1 MSVRHVVAPGCP
13 VLQGAFCHA
22 SVHNNST
29 IYISGTIGT
38 TPNASGD
45 GYSLVQ
51 GGIAA
56 QVCYILLIV
65 YVVFISNRIAL
76 V

>member
-38 TPNASGD
+38 VAKTNGD
-45 GYSLVQ
+45 GYELAK
-51 GGIAA
+51 GGIGA
-56 QVCYILLIV
+56 QVT
-65 YVVFISNRIAL
+65 
-76 V
+76 